1 MINPGI
7 DKSREFA
14 LPDFETEMTEMT
26 EMCQMEAKAAKAN

>member
-14 LPDFETEMTEMT
+14 LPDFETEMTEM
-26 EMCQMEAKAAKAN
+26 CQMEAKAAKAN